1 MHMTSVT
8 QSLLV
13 SSVIVT
19 LCLQAQMT
27 GPAFLTQH
35 HPRCLPIDWVASPT
49 HALAAWEQGK
59 TGVPLVDASMRQ
71 LVATGW
77 LHHIL
82 RHVVAC
88 FLTRGADT
96 VVIVMALP
104 C

>member
-1 MHMTSVT
+1 MEPLR
-8 QSLLV
+8 QIADLIAYACPFADLV
-13 SSVIVT
+13 V
-19 LCLQAQMT
+19 
-27 GPAFLTQH
+27 
-35 HPRCLPIDWVASPT
+35 
-49 HALAAWEQGK
+49 AAWEQGK
-59 TGVPLVDASMRQ
+59 TGVPLVDAGMRQ